1 MRPGTSQAR
10 AWSITSFWTADL
22 CRAASGLSCIS
33 GLFQKLNALLVA
45 VFARQGQCSA
55 AVPACERDVGA
66 RTKQLGDD
74 GIVALPRCPH
84 QGRVCPA
91 VSLDVLALRHV
102 LVETPRDLIRL
113 HRHHRPDPP
122 PTPVQPTLSC
132 VLDRLLPLRGTLEGQ
147 RALSPISSFTGGR
160 LIDLVLACHS
170 INAQFNMVS
179 EDEEERFAQLCE
191 QIRREC
197 FADARDADQVRA
209 LAGNHTILSLYVPC
223 WQSIQLSPCSWHHS
237 VLTFQSLHALIVGYA
252 RTRRRR
258 RHRSPTLCSV
268 HCESNSKLHQQPPS
282 KWSGRGTVRMP
293 CLRACEINPD
303 IPRITGGVFRC
314 CRRTLSTPK
323 RVRSFSFRS
332 PR

>member
-1 MRPGTSQAR
+1 MLPFLLVSVMSAPAR
-10 AWSITSFWTADL
+10 SSSATMASWP
-22 CRAASGLSCIS
+22 CRAAHIKAVYVLLSRSTFSRSGTYWLRRRAIS
-33 GLFQKLNALLVA
+33 SACTDITAPTRPPLP
-45 VFARQGQCSA
+45 CSL
-55 AVPACERDVGA
+55 RS
-66 RTKQLGDD
+66 
-74 GIVALPRCPH
+74 H
-84 QGRVCPA
+84 
-91 VSLDVLALRHV
+91 VSLIGCSLSVAPSTCELSLQSREIVRLAG
-102 LVETPRDLIRL
+102 DFDIIFN
-113 HRHHRPDPP
+113 
-122 PTPVQPTLSC
+122 
-132 VLDRLLPLRGTLEGQ
+132 Q
-147 RALSPISSFTGGR
+147 RT
-160 LIDLVLACHS
+160 
-170 INAQFNMVS
+170 FNMVS
-179 EDEEERFAQLCE
+179 QDEEERFAQLCE

>member
-1 MRPGTSQAR
+1 MSAPAR
-10 AWSITSFWTADL
+10 SSSATMASWP
-22 CRAASGLSCIS
+22 CRAAHIKAVYVLLSRSTFSRSGTYWLRRRAIS
-33 GLFQKLNALLVA
+33 SACTDITAPTRPPLP
-45 VFARQGQCSA
+45 CSL
-55 AVPACERDVGA
+55 RS
-66 RTKQLGDD
+66 
-74 GIVALPRCPH
+74 H
-84 QGRVCPA
+84 
-91 VSLDVLALRHV
+91 VSLIGCSLSVAPSTCELSLQSREIVRLAG
-102 LVETPRDLIRL
+102 DFDIIFN
-113 HRHHRPDPP
+113 
-122 PTPVQPTLSC
+122 
-132 VLDRLLPLRGTLEGQ
+132 Q
-147 RALSPISSFTGGR
+147 RT
-160 LIDLVLACHS
+160 
-170 INAQFNMVS
+170 FNMVS
-179 EDEEERFAQLCE
+179 QDEEERFAQLCE

>member
-1 MRPGTSQAR
+1 MLPFLLVSVMSAPAR
-10 AWSITSFWTADL
+10 SSSATMASWP
-22 CRAASGLSCIS
+22 CRAAHIKAVYVLLSRSTFSRSGTYWLRRRAIS
-33 GLFQKLNALLVA
+33 SACTDITAPTRPPLA
-45 VFARQGQCSA
+45 CSL
-55 AVPACERDVGA
+55 RS
-66 RTKQLGDD
+66 
-74 GIVALPRCPH
+74 H
-84 QGRVCPA
+84 
-91 VSLDVLALRHV
+91 VSLIGCSLSVA
-102 LVETPRDLIRL
+102 PS
-113 HRHHRPDPP
+113 
-122 PTPVQPTLSC
+122 TLCELCLTSKSREMDC
-132 VLDRLLPLRGTLEGQ
+132 SISNQ
-147 RALSPISSFTGGR
+147 RT
-160 LIDLVLACHS
+160 
-170 INAQFNMVS
+170 FNMVCQ
-179 EDEEERFAQLCE
+179 DEEERFAQLCE

>member
-1 MRPGTSQAR
+1 MASWP
-10 AWSITSFWTADL
+10 
-22 CRAASGLSCIS
+22 CRAAHIKAVYVLLSRSTFSRSGTYWLRRRAIS
-33 GLFQKLNALLVA
+33 SACTDITAPTRPPLP
-45 VFARQGQCSA
+45 CSL
-55 AVPACERDVGA
+55 RS
-66 RTKQLGDD
+66 
-74 GIVALPRCPH
+74 H
-84 QGRVCPA
+84 
-91 VSLDVLALRHV
+91 VSLIGCSLSVAPLKVNSASSLSNRGSHWQ
-102 LVETPRDLIRL
+102 EI
-113 HRHHRPDPP
+113 HR
-122 PTPVQPTLSC
+122 
-132 VLDRLLPLRGTLEGQ
+132 
-147 RALSPISSFTGGR
+147 SSASMSF
-160 LIDLVLACHS
+160 S

-293 CLRACEINPD
+293 CLRACELNPD
-303 IPRITGGVFRC
+303 IPRMTGGVFRC